1 MPTVLIPGE
10 KENVLG
16 PNKYVRGPDMNY
28 DGKQHM
34 LQYRRKK
41 KTQTTITRASSDGLQ
56 TQK

>member
-41 KTQTTITRASSDGLQ
+41 KHKQR
-56 TQK
+56 